1 MKIFLLGPMGSGKSK
16 IGRIFSKKLSISLF
30 DIDKEIEKDLKMS
43 ITEIF
48 ASKGEIFFR
57 AIETDYLIK
66 TAELKDCVVSTGG
79 GVVEEI
85 KNLKFLVLNI
95 NSKIQK
101 ILLKDPFYKLV
112 ILNSPLRPFM
122 KKDLIVT
129 KEYQSWNFHQIQCL
143 MKKLLIK

>member
-16 IGRIFSKKLSISLF
+16 IGRILSKKLSISLF

-85 KNLKFLVLNI
+85 KI